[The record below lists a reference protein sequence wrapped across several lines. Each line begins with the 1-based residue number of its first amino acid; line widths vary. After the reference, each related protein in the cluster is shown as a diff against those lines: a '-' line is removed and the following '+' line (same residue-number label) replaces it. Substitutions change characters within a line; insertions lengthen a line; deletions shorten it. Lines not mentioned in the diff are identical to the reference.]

1 MGALFGGLSA
11 LFIGISDLFGRRVV
25 ASASATTAAAIMQLV
40 AVFTSIAT
48 MAFIGSTFGWSDV
61 IIGGFSGL
69 GMGTGLACYYG
80 GIARSS
86 STVVAPLV
94 ATLSAV
100 IPFAYTLLIGAAP
113 STLAIVG
120 AVVAFGGLILITVG
134 GQDIGDGNHAHRIR
148 TGLGW
153 GVASGLGYGFG
164 LTVIINAT
172 ANSGAWPA
180 VSQRLIAFS
189 LLVVVARFTATPV
202 IPPVGVRVSAVA
214 AGIFAGLTTIAYLI
228 GVQADAAPAVVTA
241 SMFPAASVAVGRI
254 VYRDPVS
261 RLQALGIAVVLLGV
275 AGVVGG

>member
-11 LFIGISDLFGRRVV
+11 LSIGISDLFGRRVV
-25 ASASATTAAAIMQLV
+25 AAASATTAAAIMQLV
-40 AVFTSIAT
+40 AVFTSVAT

-100 IPFAYTLLIGAAP
+100 IPYAFTLLTGAAHRRWP
-113 STLAIVG
+113 SWEQSWRSGVSSSSPSERKTSEMETTPIASAPG
-120 AVVAFGGLILITVG
+120 SGGEWL
-134 GQDIGDGNHAHRIR
+134 R
-148 TGLGW
+148 
-153 GVASGLGYGFG
+153 GLGYGFG

-172 ANSGAWPA
+172 ADSGAWPA

-189 LLVVVARFTATPV
+189 LLVVVARVTATPV
-202 IPPVGVRVSAVA
+202 IPPVGVRVSAVV

-261 RLQALGIAVVLLGV
+261 RLQASGIAVVLLGV